1 MRVTPQTVY
10 HRANEP
16 LTAKCHLELIHLQ
29 PPVHDCVK
37 IQGKSISS
45 IKLISCFFFLVVIME
60 KKKTKKLGLK
70 PEKKNSTKVRQ
81 MQKITKQSDW
91 AYF

>member
-1 MRVTPQTVY
+1 MRVTPRTVY

-45 IKLISCFFFLVVIME
+45 IKLISCFFFFSSNYG
-60 KKKTKKLGLK
+60 KK
-70 PEKKNSTKVRQ
+70 EN
-81 MQKITKQSDW
+81 QKIRPQ
-91 AYF
+91 A